1 VAGKGTGR
9 GWQEFRGRRVVSGGG
24 ENPGFPPK
32 RAEATL
38 RIHGCV
44 LSLSGNRKKYCLNS
58 AGGVALLGSTGS
70 IGTSCLDV
78 VRHLG
83 GRLRI
88 TGLAAWQNRER
99 LEAQAAEFQPDW
111 VVLGSAGAELP
122 AVGAGQR
129 CYRGFDVLDELIRQP
144 ETGTVVC
151 AVVGAA
157 GLPAAWAA
165 VDAGK
170 RVALANKESLV
181 VAGGLLMQRAAETG
195 AQVIP
200 VDSEHSAIFQCL
212 QSGRRAEV
220 RRVILTA
227 SGGPFRGWS
236 REQMSV
242 VTPEMALRHPTWRMG
257 PKITVDSATMMNK
270 ALEIIEARWLF
281 GLSREQLA
289 VCVHPQSLVHSLVE
303 YEDGSVI
310 AQMSPPDMRL
320 PIQYAL
326 TYPERVAG
334 PTQRTDWSI
343 PQTLQLLP
351 PDFEA
356 FPALRLGF
364 EVAEQGGTC
373 GAVLN
378 AANEVA
384 VERFLQGKLDF
395 LCITKLVQDILGSHN
410 YDSVPTLQRLTAVDN
425 WAREEAR
432 RWKS

>member
-1 VAGKGTGR
+1 
-9 GWQEFRGRRVVSGGG
+9 
-24 ENPGFPPK
+24 
-32 RAEATL
+32 
-38 RIHGCV
+38 
-44 LSLSGNRKKYCLNS
+44 
-58 AGGVALLGSTGS
+58 VALLGSTGS

-78 VRHLG
+78 IRHLG
-83 GRLRI
+83 GRLRV
-88 TGLAAWQNRER
+88 TGLAAWQNRE
-99 LEAQAAEFQPDW
+99 LLSEQASEFRPEW
-111 VVLGSAGAELP
+111 VVLGSDQVALP
-122 AVGAGQR
+122 AVSSGIR
-129 CYRGFDVLDELIRQP
+129 SYRGFAALDELIRRP

-151 AVVGAA
+151 AMVGAA

-181 VAGGLLMQRAAETG
+181 VAGGLLMQRASETG

-236 REQMSV
+236 REQMSG
-242 VTPEMALRHPTWRMG
+242 VTPAMALQHPTWRMG

-281 GLSREQLA
+281 GLTREQLA

-326 TYPERVAG
+326 TYPERVSG
-334 PTQRTDWSI
+334 PTKRTDWSI

-364 EVAEQGGTC
+364 EVAASGGTC

-395 LCITKLVQDILGSHN
+395 LCITRLVQDILGHHN
-410 YDSVPTLQRLTAVDN
+410 YDSVPTLQQLTAVDN